1 MINIGH
7 DAVGRFRAEASL
19 SELSLR
25 KPERFSCTN
34 YSGSMTEEQA

>member
-25 KPERFSCTN
+25 KPKACTN